1 MRRFEILPSPR
12 LRQDIQSIWAIEG
25 VSLITAY
32 EAILPDPY
40 RELVFSCGTLATLE
54 VAARAR
60 YKLPHIF
67 LNDLQS
73 TSVPLRTKEPSCLLG
88 VRFFPWAV
96 QSFFGPQTPILDT
109 SLRSLSSTWQA
120 LAAQI
125 AYTVNHESVEAA
137 MHALDTFLNAQY
149 PAPQSDGLIV
159 SVVRELLT
167 VQDIPPKIQ
176 EIAVDVS
183 LSVSQ
188 FERRFKQV
196 TGVPPKTLTRLIRF
210 EAVCDAIGQNPQQ
223 SLAALAAAFGYADQA
238 HFIRDFQSLASETPT
253 TFARRVRNG
262 SS

>member
-1 MRRFEILPSPR
+1 MRRFEIRPSLR

-25 VSLITAY
+25 VSLITAH

-40 RELVFSCGTLATLE
+40 RELVFSCGTPVTLE
-54 VAARAR
+54 VADGSW
-60 YKLPHIF
+60 YMLPQIF

-88 VRFFPWAV
+88 VRFFPWAL
-96 QSFFGPQTPILDT
+96 QSFFSPQTPILDT
-109 SLRSLSSTWQA
+109 SLRTLSRPWQA
-120 LAAQI
+120 LAARLVS
-125 AYTVNHESVEAA
+125 TVTHESGEAA
-137 MHALDTFLNAQY
+137 MHTLDTFLNAQY
-149 PAPQSDGLIV
+149 PAPQSDGLMV
-159 SVVRELLT
+159 SVVHELLT

-176 EIAVDVS
+176 EIAADVS

-238 HFIRDFQSLASETPT
+238 HFIRDFQSLASETPAS
-253 TFARRVRNG
+253 FAQRVRNG